1 MEPLLFGS
9 TIQTF
14 RLIILRTTYRII
26 FEIAN
31 DLRGE
36 DRSSF
41 FPFSFF
47 FSEGSRLKSRQKGI
61 FTYFSKVEFEKK
73 KKKSD
78 CSNRKSGKRDSRDF
92 VIHRLSS
99 PLSWLPSGS
108 IVFLYSETRIQGT
121 VDGYADFYLSERYE
135 FLVLLPNV
143 KFSFTFIV
151 AAPRGHQKK

>member
-14 RLIILRTTYRII
+14 RLIILRTTYRVI

-61 FTYFSKVEFEKK
+61 FTYFSKVEFQK
-73 KKKSD
+73 KKKSQIA
-78 CSNRKSGKRDSRDF
+78 RIGKVESVTH
-92 VIHRLSS
+92 VILSS
-99 PLSWLPSGS
+99 IVCLPPSPGYLLVPLFSYIRKLGSRERSMGMQIFTCPS
-108 IVFLYSETRIQGT
+108 VTNF
-121 VDGYADFYLSERYE
+121 
-135 FLVLLPNV
+135 
-143 KFSFTFIV
+143 
-151 AAPRGHQKK
+151 